1 MSGADLTIKEMR
13 EKEDAMSLKLTRRSR
28 NATPAA
34 TGKAC
39 GHSRHVGWC
48 GCCQRAQLERWNAQL
63 DSARPVRRLSH

>member
-1 MSGADLTIKEMR
+1 MSGRHLTIKGMR
-13 EKEDAMSLKLTRRSR
+13 EKEDAMSLKLTRPSR
-28 NATPAA
+28 NAAPAP